1 MSAKVLAAVFLL
13 MFLSACSNEPIQ
25 ESVCKGGTSNL
36 LLRHGADLTAPIYI
50 GASMA
55 AFVKFLQSGMLTIQ
69 LSAQSYAMAFAICTG
84 ACLLAIAS
92 WIVFAIFGKP
102 RVYCLESEVFVPPES
117 WQMTH
122 EELKIIMQAQGT
134 FTDESTTFLSKT
146 LERSAT
152 GQSTH
157 WPPAAHPAKDG
168 KSKIIADMTA
178 SREEAEAV
186 IFPIVERVLA
196 KTGIAPKDIDFLIV
210 NCSLFSPTPSLC
222 AMIAHKFKL
231 RQDIRSYNLGGM
243 GCSANVISVD
253 LAKQL
258 IQNQPG
264 TRALVVSTEI
274 ITPNLYLGNEK
285 SMLLQNSLFR
295 CGGVALLLSSR
306 RRDASSAKYELLYTG
321 RVQISDDES
330 YEAVFEKED
339 SEGNRAVALSKE
351 IVNVAGRAMKAN
363 FTQLGKQILP
373 FSEKAKVVCSR
384 LATSGVSRARKL
396 GLTKMSV
403 PRSYV
408 PDFTKA
414 VDHFCIHAGGR
425 AVIDGVQK
433 SLGLA
438 DQYMEPSRKTLE
450 DWGNTSSSS
459 IWYEAEWVERFG
471 NLQVGQ
477 RVLQISFGSGF
488 KCNSAVWRALR
499 VDIAKRGLPIK
510 QCRLGKSNCSS

>member
-1 MSAKVLAAVFLL
+1 
-13 MFLSACSNEPIQ
+13 
-25 ESVCKGGTSNL
+25 
-36 LLRHGADLTAPIYI
+36 
-50 GASMA
+50 
-55 AFVKFLQSGMLTIQ
+55 
-69 LSAQSYAMAFAICTG
+69 
-84 ACLLAIAS
+84 
-92 WIVFAIFGKP
+92 
-102 RVYCLESEVFVPPES
+102 
-117 WQMTH
+117 
-122 EELKIIMQAQGT
+122 
-134 FTDESTTFLSKT
+134 
-146 LERSAT
+146 
-152 GQSTH
+152 
-157 WPPAAHPAKDG
+157 
-168 KSKIIADMTA
+168 
-178 SREEAEAV
+178 
-186 IFPIVERVLA
+186 
-196 KTGIAPKDIDFLIV
+196 
-210 NCSLFSPTPSLC
+210 
-222 AMIAHKFKL
+222 
-231 RQDIRSYNLGGM
+231 M

-258 IQNQPG
+258 MQNQPG

-306 RRDASSAKYELLYTG
+306 RCDAPRAKYELLYTG
-321 RVQISDDES
+321 RVQMSDSES

-363 FTQLGKQILP
+363 FTQLGSHVLP
-373 FSEKAKVVCSR
+373 VSEKVKVVRSR
-384 LATSGVSRARKL
+384 ITASVLSRARKL
-396 GLTKMSV
+396 GLTSMSQ

-433 SLGLA
+433 SLDLA
-438 DQYMEPSRKTLE
+438 DHYMEPSRKTLE

-459 IWYEAEWVERFG
+459 IWYEAEWIERFG

-499 VDIAKRGLPIK
+499 VDATKCGMHIK
-510 QCRLGKSNCSS
+510 PNRCGC